1 MKIKFNKKDILSI
14 INRKKVSFVVVCLI
28 CILGSLAVGKL
39 NYTDRYT
46 NYFTIQLGSD
56 LVINEGEDEY
66 NEVNNILFNI
76 ETLVKSEEMMENVVS
91 RISVKSKIDNSYD
104 LRETIKFVYDINN
117 RNITLKIISENDEDS
132 KIISKTLRSVLNEDL
147 PTHIKDVSLEFGK
160 INSED
165 SIKVGNSNKNYI
177 IIGILLAIYINILL
191 VFFLFKEGDIG
202 WIVWKK

>member
-14 INRKKVSFVVVCLI
+14 INIKKVSFVVGCLI

-39 NYTDRYT
+39 NYTDRYI

-76 ETLVKSEEMMENVVS
+76 ETLVKSEEMMEKVVS
-91 RISVKSKIDNSYD
+91 RINVKSKIDNAYD

-117 RNITLKIISENDEDS
+117 RNITLKIISKHDEDS
-132 KIISKTLRSVLNEDL
+132 KIISETFRSVLNEDL
-147 PTHIKDVSLEFGK
+147 PTYIKDVSLEFGK

-191 VFFLFKEGDIG
+191 VFFYLRKGI
-202 WIVWKK
+202 